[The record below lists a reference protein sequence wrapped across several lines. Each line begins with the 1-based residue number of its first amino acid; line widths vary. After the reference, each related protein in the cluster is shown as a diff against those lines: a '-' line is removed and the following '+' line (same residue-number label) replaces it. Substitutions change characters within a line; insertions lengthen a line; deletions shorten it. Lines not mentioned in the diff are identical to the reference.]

1 MLLLLLLVV
10 LKRNRSKREE
20 EKKIETFCRKNCCTQ
35 KFEDQKLI
43 TNHMRFV
50 DDFCEFDI
58 FFTRTKNETKEST
71 PAARGE
77 REDGFEGGEG

>member
-1 MLLLLLLVV
+1 V
-10 LKRNRSKREE
+10 
-20 EKKIETFCRKNCCTQ
+20 IT
-35 KFEDQKLI
+35 KLI

-50 DDFCEFDI
+50 DDFCEFNI

-77 REDGFEGGEG
+77 LEDGFEGGEG